1 MVSKSIK
8 LILIILIISLLLS
21 GCASIRSH
29 NASKDFDELITK
41 SNSFLIKEA
50 RTRADKFH
58 YGKAL
63 GSVVFPVYFPLVLP
77 DDFEFTKSQLEE
89 AKPNR
94 KDMNNIEGETGGLIV
109 DYARDDDTITV
120 YQGIAKYDDSEIT
133 EKREYIDIGRD
144 KPFAF
149 YQKRASGFEYIGW
162 REENVGQRDE
172 GSPEYLDN
180 VAKSGGGK
188 YAFYDNNIDY
198 LIKAKGVDFDQ
209 LVGMAKKMTIYDDS
223 WSETNQNEGLGHWQ
237 TEKVPWDNI
246 KNTDWQNYLPSK

>member
-8 LILIILIISLLLS
+8 LILIILVISLFVS
-21 GCASIRSH
+21 GCSSLRDHQTAI
-29 NASKDFDELITK
+29 DFDELITK

-50 RTRADKFH
+50 RTRIDKVH
-58 YGKAL
+58 YGNAL

-77 DDFEFTKSQLEE
+77 DGFEFKKSQLGE

-94 KDMNNIEGETGGLIV
+94 KDMNNMEGETGDLVV
-109 DYARDDDTITV
+109 DYARDDDTITI

-133 EKREYIDIGRD
+133 EKREYINLGRD

-162 REENVGQRDE
+162 REENIGQRDE

-180 VAKSGGGK
+180 IAKSGGGR

-198 LIKAKGVDFDQ
+198 LIKAKGVDCDQ
-209 LVGMAKKMTIYDDS
+209 LVGMAKKMTIYDDA
-223 WSETNQNEGLGHWQ
+223 WSDTNQNESLGLWQ
-237 TEKVPWDNI
+237 TEKVPWDNT
-246 KNTDWQNYLPSK
+246 KSPDWQNYLPNN